1 MPNAFIRFY
10 AELND
15 FLPAP
20 QRQTTS
26 VVPIQINTTVKH
38 LIESL
43 GVPHTEI
50 DLILVNGEAVDFTY
64 RVQDGDRISVYPV
77 FESLNIAPVT
87 RLWKRPLRRP
97 RFVAD
102 THLGRL
108 AAYLRMTGFDT
119 LYRNDYSDNELAS
132 LSQSENRILLTRD
145 RGLLKRNQ
153 VTHGFFIRH
162 DEPFLQLVSVIE
174 RFDLHNDLQPFTRC
188 LSCNNLLDKARKE
201 DILDRLPVNT
211 AQTFVEFKIC
221 QSCGKVYWKGSHYNR
236 MSAMINRLQSF
247 RKMPVEKR
255 KG

>member
-1 MPNAFIRFY
+1 
-10 AELND
+10 
-15 FLPAP
+15 
-20 QRQTTS
+20 
-26 VVPIQINTTVKH
+26 
-38 LIESL
+38 
-43 GVPHTEI
+43 
-50 DLILVNGEAVDFTY
+50 
-64 RVQDGDRISVYPV
+64 
-77 FESLNIAPVT
+77 
-87 RLWKRPLRRP
+87 
-97 RFVAD
+97 
-102 THLGRL
+102 
-108 AAYLRMTGFDT
+108 MTGFDT

-162 DEPFLQLVSVIE
+162 DEPFLQLVSVLE

-201 DILDRLPVNT
+201 DILDRLPANT